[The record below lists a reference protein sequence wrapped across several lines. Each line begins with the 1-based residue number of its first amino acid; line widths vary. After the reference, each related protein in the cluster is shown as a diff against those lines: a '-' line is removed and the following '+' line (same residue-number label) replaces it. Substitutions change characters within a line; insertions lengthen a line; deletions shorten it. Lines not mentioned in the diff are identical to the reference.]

1 MSELYIGLMSGTSGD
16 GIDAVLVDFSN
27 GIKILSTHY
36 QPYTDALREKIFAL
50 CQPGQNEIQRLGEL
64 DVLLGQQFAQ
74 ASMQVLKN
82 TTISANMILAI
93 GSHGHTIR
101 HCPKEKFPFTLQIGD
116 PNIIAA
122 QTGITT
128 VADFRRKDMALG
140 GQGAPL
146 VPAFHDVIF
155 SSDKTDRVILNIGG
169 IANVTFLP
177 KDKSQ
182 LIGFDTGPG
191 NTLLDAWIYKHKNE
205 WQDKMGNW
213 ARSGKIHE
221 GLLKR
226 LLQDRYFHLTPPKST
241 GREYFNLAWLKTHL
255 DEFVNIDPTSVQTTL
270 TELTALSIIEAIKP
284 LMPQGEILVCG
295 GGIHNEFLLSRLK
308 QVGSHYQ
315 LHSTERYGLHPD
327 WVEATA
333 FAWLAKQTLNK
344 QAGNA
349 PLVTGA
355 SAKTILGG
363 VYQTSN

>member
-64 DVLLGQQFAQ
+64 DVVLGQQFAQ
-74 ASMQVLKN
+74 ASMKLLKN
-82 TTISANMILAI
+82 SNVAAKNILAI

-101 HCPKEKFPFTLQIGD
+101 HCPKENVPFTLQIGD

-122 QTGITT
+122 ETGITT
-128 VADFRRKDMALG
+128 ISDFRRKDIALG

-146 VPAFHDVIF
+146 VPAFHNVIF
-155 SSDKTDRVILNIGG
+155 SSDKIDRVILNIGG

-177 KDKSQ
+177 KDKIQ

-191 NTLLDAWIYKHKNE
+191 NTLLDAWIYKHKKA
-205 WQDKMGNW
+205 WQDKNGDWGRN
-213 ARSGKIHE
+213 GKIHE
-221 GLLKR
+221 ALLKH
-226 LLQDRYFHLTPPKST
+226 LLQDPYFHLVAPKST
-241 GREYFNLAWLKTHL
+241 GREYFNVTWLQTYL
-255 DEFVNIDPTSVQTTL
+255 EEFADIDPASVQATL

-284 LMPQGEILVCG
+284 LMPQGEILICG
-295 GGIHNEFLLSRLK
+295 GGVHNEFLLSRLK
-308 QVGSHYQ
+308 HAACLAYQ
-315 LHSTERYGLHPD
+315 LHSTEVYGLHPD

-349 PLVTGA
+349 PAVTGA
-355 SAKTILGG
+355 KEKTILGG
-363 VYQTSN
+363 VYFT